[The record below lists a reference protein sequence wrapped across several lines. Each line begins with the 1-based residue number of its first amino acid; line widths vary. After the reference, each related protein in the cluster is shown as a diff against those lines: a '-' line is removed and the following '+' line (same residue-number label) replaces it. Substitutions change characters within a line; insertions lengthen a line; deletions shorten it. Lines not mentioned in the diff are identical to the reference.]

1 MDAIK
6 LLLHSGARVDL
17 KDNDG
22 TTCRSLAANFPK
34 VNALISEAG
43 TEAAKKARAEK
54 RSEGAFKCG
63 ASGCSRNGSK
73 RCTGCYLI
81 YFCSDPCFKETW
93 PTHKSK
99 CKETRAQYK
108 AVKLSTQFTI
118 SLNFKSNK
126 VTTSKSVED
135 VPLQKKH
142 FVVKV
147 QVPQGASAESDA
159 ELMIYNESRSVM
171 GALERVSAPEVYDAL
186 VSSVEKYGIKGL
198 KGFFYAIYKKEDDL
212 TQGRR
217 SVTLEINPEVVLP
230 PEKW

>member
-1 MDAIK
+1 MAAKMDAIK

-22 TTCRSLAANFPK
+22 TTCWSLAANFPK

-126 VTTSKSVED
+126 VTTSKAVED

-159 ELMIYNESRSVM
+159 QLMIYNESRSVM
-171 GALERVSAPEVYDAL
+171 GALERLSAPEVSQHKIFISMSFRFLSGCHSD
-186 VSSVEKYGIKGL
+186 
-198 KGFFYAIYKKEDDL
+198 F
-212 TQGRR
+212 
-217 SVTLEINPEVVLP
+217 
-230 PEKW
+230 

>member
-1 MDAIK
+1 MAAKMDAIK

-22 TTCRSLAANFPK
+22 TTCWSMAANFPK
-34 VNALISEAG
+34 VNALISEAA

-54 RSEGAFKCG
+54 KSEGAFKCG
-63 ASGCSRNGSK
+63 ASGCNRSGTK

-93 PTHKSK
+93 PAHKSK

-108 AVKLSTQFTI
+108 AVKLSTQFM
-118 SLNFKSNK
+118 SLLNFKSNK

-135 VPLQKKH
+135 IPLRKKH

-147 QVPQGASAESDA
+147 QVPQGADSSDE
-159 ELMIYNESRSVM
+159 ELMVYNENRSVM
-171 GALERVSAPEVYDAL
+171 GKLKRVSAPEVAEHKL
-186 VSSVEKYGIKGL
+186 FIWMSFRKILSGV
-198 KGFFYAIYKKEDDL
+198 
-212 TQGRR
+212 
-217 SVTLEINPEVVLP
+217 
-230 PEKW
+230 